1 VSDLEDFINQPGRA
15 ERVRE
20 VGKFAAGLGV
30 ELIYFQYISVTGRII
45 GKAIPIE
52 HWEAI
57 AQKGVQTVYGAVTHA
72 FADRHGEFLGFDTTQ
87 SELVAIPEPETFCQ
101 LPWNKAM
108 GRVFCTLFRNRE
120 DRENPGGIFTA
131 DCRGNLRRASQRLA
145 KDHDSLQLRLGCEPE
160 MLWLNRGPDGKPDGG
175 PTKPYAYHIDQFEIL
190 SGVVLSVHR
199 YSKAMGLDMIQA
211 DHEDAPGMMEQ
222 NWQYDDC
229 LRTAD
234 RLTTFRQICAQV
246 ARENNLIACFMA
258 KSVPDLSGNG
268 CHHNMSLWHGGA
280 DESVMPAIDPLPGSP
295 EIYAYSKGGR
305 NVYASEEEGLMPSA
319 LGLNCI
325 AGIVKHLP
333 AMTAIGCSTVNSYR
347 RLMDTGLWAPVFAD
361 WGLQN
366 RTCALRISSPERM
379 EYRAVDAMVNPYLMS
394 AVMLA
399 ALDDGLKNDLDAGE
413 PEMRS
418 AYELRAEG
426 KAQLPMNLGE
436 ALDALDADEVI
447 KAALPGDMYRCF
459 THYKRDEWERFNA
472 TLTEW
477 DIDTYIDCLP

>member
-1 VSDLEDFINQPGRA
+1 MSALDDFINQPGRA

-30 ELIYFQYISVTGRII
+30 ELIYFQYVSVTGRII
-45 GKAIPIE
+45 GKAIPVE
-52 HWEAI
+52 HWENI
-57 AQKGVQTVYGAVTHA
+57 AQKGVQTVYGAITHA
-72 FADRHGEFLGFDTTQ
+72 FADRHGEFLGFDTAQ

-120 DRENPGGIFTA
+120 DREDPRGIFTA
-131 DCRGNLRRASQRLA
+131 DCRGNLRRASEKFAQ
-145 KDHDSLQLRLGCEPE
+145 DHDGLQLRLGCEPE
-160 MLWLNRGPDGKPDGG
+160 MLWLNRGPDGRPDGG
-175 PTKPYAYHIDQFEIL
+175 PTKPYAYHIDQFEVL
-190 SGVVLSVHR
+190 SGVVLSAHR
-199 YSKAMGLDMIQA
+199 YGKAMGLDMIQA

-246 ARENNLIACFMA
+246 ARENNLIAMFMA
-258 KSVPDLSGNG
+258 KAIEGVSGNG
-268 CHHNMSLWHGGA
+268 CHHNMSLWRGGN
-280 DESVMPAIDPLPGSP
+280 DETVAPPIDPLPGSP
-295 EIYAYSKGGR
+295 EVYAYRKGGR
-305 NVYASEEEGLMPSA
+305 NVYASEGENWMPSA

-325 AGIVKHLP
+325 AGIVKHLR
-333 AMTAIGCSTVNSYR
+333 ALTAIGCSTVNSYR
-347 RLMDTGLWAPVFAD
+347 RMMDTGLWAPVFAD

-366 RTCALRISSPERM
+366 RTCGLRVSSPDRM
-379 EYRAVDAMVNPYLMS
+379 EYRAVDSMVNPYLMCT
-394 AVMLA
+394 ALLA
-399 ALDDGLKNDLDAGE
+399 AFDDGLKNDLDAGE
-413 PEMRS
+413 PETRS

-426 KAQLPMNLGE
+426 MAQLPMNLGE

-459 THYKRDEWERFNA
+459 EHYKRDEWDRFNA

-477 DIDTYIDCLP
+477 DIDTYLDCLP